1 MTKNRAKTLNQKK
14 KLLPRHNRLHKSQNY
29 KFMKTKA
36 KSKTMYQKKSK
47 KDQNNYNRRDPVEQI

>member
-1 MTKNRAKTLNQKK
+1 
-14 KLLPRHNRLHKSQNY
+14 
-29 KFMKTKA
+29 MKTKA